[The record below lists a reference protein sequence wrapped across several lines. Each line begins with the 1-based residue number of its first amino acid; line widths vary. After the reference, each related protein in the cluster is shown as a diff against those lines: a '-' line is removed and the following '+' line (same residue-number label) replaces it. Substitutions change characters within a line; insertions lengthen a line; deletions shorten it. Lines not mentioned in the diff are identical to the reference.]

1 MPITELTPQRPVSPY
16 GKSKHMSETAIKDM
30 VATHPKMN
38 VAILRYFN
46 VIGSDPD
53 NRVGE
58 VPRRSLS
65 HFGRISAACFQAAK
79 GEREALHIF
88 GTTHDTPDGTCVRDY
103 IHVSDLVSAH
113 VKGRFDLPGYSI
125 RMAVLCIT

>member
-1 MPITELTPQRPVSPY
+1 M
-16 GKSKHMSETAIKDM
+16 GG
-30 VATHPKMN
+30 
-38 VAILRYFN
+38 VAIFCVGVNAIRFRGRGAPQWAIATPVLTHTLLRYFN

-113 VKGRFDLPGYSI
+113 VKGRFDLPAYSI